1 MSSASRR
8 RPPARPSAVPPL
20 RDRRSFRSRSLR
32 TLAVLL
38 LFVLAVLVWQALRTR
53 DWLPAQ
59 ATVAQVE
66 TQVAPFFDLRRVG
79 IHFGRQR
86 RESFT
91 YRYQVGARSYDG
103 HEDGVPSASR
113 LVVYY
118 DPAEPSSSIVGR
130 PRIGP
135 VLAAAA
141 AGVALLAVAFVVA
154 GRAGRR
160 GGGSG

>member
-8 RPPARPSAVPPL
+8 RPPARPSTVPSL

-66 TQVAPFFDLRRVG
+66 TQVAPFFDLRRIG
-79 IHFGRQR
+79 LHFGRQR

-91 YRYQVGARSYDG
+91 YRYQVGARTYDG
-103 HEDGVPSASR
+103 HEDGAPSASR

-160 GGGSG
+160 SDGPR